1 MNRGQL
7 YVFTG
12 PSGTGKGSL
21 LKRLRGKDRLLAYSV
36 SATTRSP
43 RPGER
48 DGVDYYFLSEESFQ
62 QKIAAGAFLEY
73 AHYVNHWYGT
83 LEKAVENQLQR
94 GIDVA
99 LEIEVQGALQ
109 VRAKRPEAILIFIV
123 PPSKEE
129 LRKRLEHRGT
139 EEPEVVEARL
149 AQAEKELKYAEQFD
163 YVVVNDDLERAAEE
177 LRSIVRQTCHA
188 AKRES

>member
-1 MNRGQL
+1 MKRGQL

-48 DGVDYYFLSEESFQ
+48 DGVDYYFLSEASFR
-62 QKIAAGAFLEY
+62 QKVEAGAFLEY

-83 LEKAVENQLQR
+83 LEKAVEDQLKR

-123 PPSKEE
+123 PPSREE
-129 LRKRLEHRGT
+129 LRKRLEQRGT
-139 EEPEVVEARL
+139 ESPEVVEARL
-149 AQAEKELKYAEQFD
+149 AQAEKELEHASQFD

-177 LRSIVRQTCHA
+177 LRGIVQRTA
-188 AKRES
+188 SGGKEIK